1 MEAVIARWQRAAE
14 RAAEE
19 RVRIVL
25 IDGHYRATSSSHA
38 LGSYQLEKTSG
49 GWTCGCIANK
59 EYGTPCKHLWALAEA
74 LDLDILNDMHVTW
87 TPETAE
93 SEAA

>member
-1 MEAVIARWQRAAE
+1 MEAVIQRWQRAAE

-19 RVRIVL
+19 RVRILL
-25 IDGHYRATSSSHA
+25 IGGHYRATSSSHT
-38 LGSYQLEKTSG
+38 LGSYELEKTPA
-49 GWTCGCIANK
+49 GWACSCRANR

-74 LDLDILNDMHVTW
+74 LDLDVLTDTHVTW
-87 TPETAE
+87 TPEQVE